1 MLVIA
6 RPDRFRKPVRSELD
20 YFHLTNEQ
28 TAFVILV
35 KFGKVGAIGR
45 ITAGD
50 TCSHLP
56 VELTVIRFCQ
66 LTEVNFSN

>member
-1 MLVIA
+1 MQG
-6 RPDRFRKPVRSELD
+6 RFL
-20 YFHLTNEQ
+20 LTKRQ
-28 TAFVILV
+28 TAFEILV
-35 KFGKVGAIGR
+35 KLGKVGAIGK

-66 LTEVNFSN
+66 LTEVNFSNGGTI